1 MRVVV
6 IGAGIGGLAVARALI
21 ADGHE
26 VACYE
31 RADSLRTSGS
41 AFTLWSNGTAVLHA
55 LGVPYADLGA
65 PIDVLGFDRGSDG
78 RTLMDVDVAQA
89 ATRYGYPHRSTP
101 RRDVIVR
108 LADGLPPGTVHFGR
122 RAVAVEQD
130 PGAAEVRFAEGP
142 AVAADLVIAADGQ
155 RSAIRDAVFGDPT
168 EPAGWGTW
176 QALTPVDVETTRSR
190 RGVMLLGREGACG
203 LLPAGNG
210 LLQWWFD
217 RRWDADAPQPSSA
230 TAMLKEHFGHWS
242 SPVVELLAAA
252 DDSQIE
258 FFAHR
263 RQKVTRGWSRG
274 RVVLLGDAA
283 HTMPPT
289 VAQGANQ
296 ALEDAWALARGLRM
310 TGGLEAGL
318 AEYERSR
325 IKGARLTGR
334 VAGSEMTDRYR
345 PLSTLLTP
353 DALVTRFH
361 TRWLRMVSTIL
372 NEQRRRS

>member
-1 MRVVV
+1 
-6 IGAGIGGLAVARALI
+6 
-21 ADGHE
+21 
-26 VACYE
+26 
-31 RADSLRTSGS
+31 
-41 AFTLWSNGTAVLHA
+41 
-55 LGVPYADLGA
+55 
-65 PIDVLGFDRGSDG
+65 
-78 RTLMDVDVAQA
+78 
-89 ATRYGYPHRSTP
+89 
-101 RRDVIVR
+101 
-108 LADGLPPGTVHFGR
+108 
-122 RAVAVEQD
+122 
-130 PGAAEVRFAEGP
+130 
-142 AVAADLVIAADGQ
+142 
-155 RSAIRDAVFGDPT
+155 
-168 EPAGWGTW
+168 
-176 QALTPVDVETTRSR
+176 
-190 RGVMLLGREGACG
+190 MLLGREGTCG

-230 TAMLKEHFGHWS
+230 TAMLKEHFGHWA
-242 SPVVELLAAA
+242 SPVVELLAA
-252 DDSQIE
+252 DDAQLE

-263 RQKVTRGWSRG
+263 RQKVAPGWSRG

-296 ALEDAWALARGLRM
+296 ALEDAWALARALCV
-310 TGGLEAGL
+310 TGDLKAGL

-325 IKGARLTGR
+325 IKGARLTAR

-372 NEQRRRS
+372 NE

>member
-31 RADSLRTSGS
+31 RADRLRTSGS

-55 LGVPYADLGA
+55 LGVLYDDLGA

-78 RTLMDVDVAQA
+78 RRLMDVNVAHA

-101 RRDVIVR
+101 RRDVITR
-108 LADGLPPGTVHFGR
+108 LADTLPPDTLHFGR
-122 RAVAVEQD
+122 RAVAVQQD
-130 PGAAEVRFAEGP
+130 PDTAEVSFAQGP
-142 AVAADLVIAADGQ
+142 PVSADLVIAADGS
-155 RSAIRDAVFGDPT
+155 RSVIREAVFGDPT

-176 QALTPVDVETTRSR
+176 QALTPLDVETTHSR

-230 TAMLKEHFGHWS
+230 TAMLKEHFGHWA

-252 DDSQIE
+252 DDARIE

-263 RQKVTRGWSRG
+263 RQKVTPGWSRG

-296 ALEDAWALARGLRM
+296 ALEDAWALARALRV
-310 TGGLEAGL
+310 TGDLAAAL

-325 IKGARLTGR
+325 IKGARLTAR

-345 PLSTLLTP
+345 PMATLLTP

-372 NEQRRRS
+372 NQ